1 MLGQAAGK
9 RLYYPWFHHAH
20 VREKEMNTDQI
31 RVVPVALVLVAVL
44 VTGFWLSRAGRPI
57 NSLLL
62 NVHKLMALGVAV
74 YLAVMAYRLHQAANL
89 SSMEVTLVVVTGALF
104 LASGI
109 IGGLVSLE
117 KPPPTI
123 LARLHLV
130 LPILT
135 AVSTAATL
143 HILGGR

>member
-1 MLGQAAGK
+1 M
-9 RLYYPWFHHAH
+9 
-20 VREKEMNTDQI
+20 EMSTDQVRI
-31 RVVPVALVLVAVL
+31 IGVALILVVVFAL
-44 VTGFWLSRAGRPI
+44 GFWLSRAGRPI

-62 NVHKLMALGVAV
+62 NAHKLIALGVAV
-74 YLAVMAYRLHQAANL
+74 YLAVTAYRMHQAASL
-89 SSMEVTLVVVTGALF
+89 SGTELAVVVVTGVLF

-123 LARLHLV
+123 LLRLHLI

-143 HILGGR
+143 YLLRGR

>member
-1 MLGQAAGK
+1 
-9 RLYYPWFHHAH
+9 
-20 VREKEMNTDQI
+20 MNTDQM
-31 RVVPVALVLVAVL
+31 RVIGVPVVLVIVFAL
-44 VTGFWLSRAGRPI
+44 GFWLSRAGRPI

-62 NVHKLMALGVAV
+62 NVHKLIALGVAV
-74 YLAVMAYRLHQAANL
+74 YLAVTAYRLHQAASL
-89 SSMEVTLVVVTGALF
+89 SATELTVVVVTGALF

-123 LARLHLV
+123 LLRLHLV

-135 AVSTAATL
+135 AGFTAATL
-143 HILGGR
+143 YLLRGR